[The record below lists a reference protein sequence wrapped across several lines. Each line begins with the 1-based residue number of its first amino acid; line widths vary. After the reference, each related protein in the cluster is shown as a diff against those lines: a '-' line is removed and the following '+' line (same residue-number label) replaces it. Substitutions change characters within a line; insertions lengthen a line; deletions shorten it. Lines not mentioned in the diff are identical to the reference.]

1 MKKHIYKIIFTVL
14 IITTNSF
21 AQDLIVKKNG
31 EEVNAKIIEVGT
43 KEVKYKNSAN
53 QEGPNYVMDKSEI
66 LFVKYK
72 NGEKEIFAKSTI
84 EKENVSPNPTN
95 NLSISKGY
103 YKGDIEINK
112 REFEQLLSTN
122 QKAYK
127 EYKHGKLGHILG
139 LICVIPG
146 GAMLGFSLGAGDL
159 ISKEDKNMLLLFGGL
174 YTATGITLEL
184 LGKHKIKN
192 AIKTYNKS
200 KELTLNFEINSNGV
214 GLAMRF

>member
-14 IITTNSF
+14 IISTNSF

-31 EEVNAKIIEVGT
+31 DEVKAKIIEVGA
-43 KEVKYKNSAN
+43 KEVKYKNFTN

-84 EKENVSPNPTN
+84 EKENVNPNPN
-95 NLSISKGY
+95 GNLSIGKGY

-127 EYKHGKLGHILG
+127 EYKHGRLGHILG
-139 LICVIPG
+139 LICAAPG

-159 ISKEDKNMLLLFGGL
+159 VSKKDKNMLLLGGGL
-174 YTATGITLEL
+174 LAATGITLDL
-184 LGKHKIKN
+184 LGRHEIKN

-200 KELTLNFEINSNGV
+200 KELTLNIEINSNGV